1 MRVMSGRTALLLS
14 AAIAAATTAVSAR
27 SVSENIIARGGRL
40 AGPRSALLGRAPGQ
54 QADKGEQIL
63 NGSCTTCHDLRM
75 VEVQALDKAGWTGS
89 VESMIQR
96 GAEVA
101 SEDLP
106 ILIDYLV
113 TNHGP
118 LPDGPGKNIVL
129 SICTMCHDLKRVRQN
144 LATRAEWEVTLGA
157 MLNEGAPLSEQDF
170 PVVLSYLARNFKP
183 E

>member
-1 MRVMSGRTALLLS
+1 MKLMSGKAMLLLC
-14 AAIAAATTAVSAR
+14 AVIAATTTAPA
-27 SVSENIIARGGRL
+27 ARGASFR
-40 AGPRSALLGRAPGQ
+40 RAPGQ
-54 QADKGEQIL
+54 QDDKGEQIL
-63 NGSCTTCHDLRM
+63 NGSCTTCHDLRL
-75 VEVQALDKAGWTGS
+75 VEVQALDKAGWTNN

-96 GAEVA
+96 GADVA
-101 SEDLP
+101 PDDLP

-144 LATRAEWEVTLGA
+144 LSTREEWEVTLGA

-170 PVVLSYLARNFKP
+170 PVVLNYLAKNFKP

>member
-1 MRVMSGRTALLLS
+1 MKLMSGKAVLLLC
-14 AAIAAATTAVSAR
+14 AVIAATTTAPA
-27 SVSENIIARGGRL
+27 ARGASFR
-40 AGPRSALLGRAPGQ
+40 RAPGQ
-54 QADKGEQIL
+54 QDDKGEQIL
-63 NGSCTTCHDLRM
+63 NGSCTTCHDLRL
-75 VEVQALDKAGWTGS
+75 VEVQALDKAGWTNN

-96 GAEVA
+96 GADVA
-101 SEDLP
+101 PDDLP

-129 SICTMCHDLKRVRQN
+129 SICTMCHDLKRVRRN
-144 LATRAEWEVTLGA
+144 LATREEWEGTLGA

>member
-1 MRVMSGRTALLLS
+1 LLC
-14 AAIAAATTAVSAR
+14 AAIATATAALA
-27 SVSENIIARGGRL
+27 ARGESFGR
-40 AGPRSALLGRAPGQ
+40 PPGQ
-54 QADKGEQIL
+54 QEDKGEQIL
-63 NGSCTTCHDLRM
+63 NGSCTTCHDLRL
-75 VEVQALDKAGWTGS
+75 VEVQALDKAGWTS
-89 VESMIQR
+89 NVESMIQR
-96 GAEVA
+96 GADIA
-101 SEDLP
+101 PDDLP

-129 SICTMCHDLKRVRQN
+129 SICTMCHDLQRVRRN
-144 LATRAEWEVTLGA
+144 LATREEWEGTLGA

>member
-1 MRVMSGRTALLLS
+1 MKLMLGKTALLLC
-14 AAIAAATTAVSAR
+14 AAIAAATTAVSAG
-27 SVSENIIARGGRL
+27 SVSVNIVARGARL
-40 AGPRSALLGRAPGQ
+40 PAARAAVLRRAAGQ
-54 QADKGEQIL
+54 QDDKGEQIL

-75 VEVQALDKAGWTGS
+75 VEVQALDKAGWTNS
-89 VESMIQR
+89 VESMIQK
-96 GAEVA
+96 GADVA
-101 SEDLP
+101 PDDLP

-118 LPDGPGKNIVL
+118 LPDGPGKAIVL
-129 SICTMCHDLKRVRQN
+129 NICTMCHDLKRVRQN
-144 LATRAEWEVTLGA
+144 LSTREEWEVTLGA

>member
-1 MRVMSGRTALLLS
+1 MKLMSGKAVLLLCAVIAS
-14 AAIAAATTAVSAR
+14 ATAALA
-27 SVSENIIARGGRL
+27 ARGESP
-40 AGPRSALLGRAPGQ
+40 AAFERAPAQ

-63 NGSCTTCHDLRM
+63 NGSCTTCHDLRL
-75 VEVQALDKAGWTGS
+75 VDVQALDKDGWTNN

-96 GAEVA
+96 GADVA
-101 SEDLP
+101 PDDLP

-144 LATRAEWEVTLGA
+144 LSTREEWEVTLGA

-170 PVVLSYLARNFKP
+170 PVVLNYLAKNFNL

>member
-1 MRVMSGRTALLLS
+1 
-14 AAIAAATTAVSAR
+14 
-27 SVSENIIARGGRL
+27 
-40 AGPRSALLGRAPGQ
+40 
-54 QADKGEQIL
+54 
-63 NGSCTTCHDLRM
+63 M
-75 VEVQALDKAGWTGS
+75 VEVQALDQAGWTDN

-96 GAEVA
+96 GADVA
-101 SEDLP
+101 TDDLP

-129 SICTMCHDLKRVRQN
+129 NICTMCHDLKRVRRN
-144 LATRAEWEVTLGA
+144 LATREEWEGTLGA

-170 PVVLSYLARNFKP
+170 PVVLNYLAKNFKP